1 MLLSTRKDSLHSQ
14 QIYIQ
19 IALTQTPGNINT
31 YLQTMCIYDVT
42 GKNKLVGSIC
52 QQSYN
57 APSEKKKKKS
67 NKKLDS
73 KLIFSTS
80 CNIALAL
87 TKIID

>member
-42 GKNKLVGSIC
+42 GKIN
-52 QQSYN
+52 
-57 APSEKKKKKS
+57 
-67 NKKLDS
+67 
-73 KLIFSTS
+73 
-80 CNIALAL
+80 
-87 TKIID
+87 

>member
-52 QQSYN
+52 QN
-57 APSEKKKKKS
+57 HIMFLLRKKK
-67 NKKLDS
+67 
-73 KLIFSTS
+73 
-80 CNIALAL
+80 A
-87 TKIID
+87 TKNWIPSLSSLQVAI